1 MNYRVLVR
9 SSSFVLFC
17 LLAVLARP
25 SFADSGHARIIRL
38 SLVQGDVR
46 VARDVKGD
54 SLASQNAVWEAGELN
69 LPIRQG
75 YALATDKGRAVV
87 EFENGAMAFLG
98 EDTVIEFFDLSND
111 EGAKTTRLIL
121 RQGTA
126 SFYVAPAN
134 GDYFSVTGG
143 DFTVEAE
150 GRSEFRL
157 ENFDDASTVSVA
169 KGRVS
174 VLRKDK
180 TTTEV
185 AKGQALTMHA
195 GDENSVSVTKLP
207 GSDDFDRWVSGRIDA
222 TTAAT
227 ASAQSY
233 VGSNYYTAGLA
244 DLYTYGSWY
253 SVNGYGNCWRPY
265 GVGLGWAP
273 FGAGGWYNDPFVG
286 GFAFIGNQ
294 PWGWLPY
301 HFGGWIFDPFYG
313 WLWTPGSAFYGGG
326 GYPYPGWVPSTGVVV
341 RSRPG
346 FVGVVP
352 VHPLDKSG
360 KAPINLA
367 RGVYPVTRGAVGT
380 TVVPANASEQWK
392 IVKNVP
398 SGTVSTAVLARSATP
413 ERVSRTVVAG
423 NSAATLGRNSSLTYN
438 ASERRFVNANPAAAS
453 AARAAEVGAATRT
466 NIPTRSSVAVA
477 GAGRATPTAPTRA
490 SVPAAA
496 TRTSAAAP
504 RSIAPPPSARSSA
517 GTSGSSRGSSG
528 GGSASG
534 SSSSSRGWSGGASSA
549 ASSGAGRGSSSGGA
563 SAPSAGGRPH

>member
-1 MNYRVLVR
+1 MSYRAFVR
-9 SSSFVLFC
+9 SASFVLFC
-17 LLAVLARP
+17 LLVVSACP

-54 SLASQNAVWEAGELN
+54 SLASQNATWEAGELN
-69 LPIRQG
+69 MPIRQG

-87 EFENGAMAFLG
+87 EFESGAMAFLG
-98 EDTVIEFFDLSND
+98 EDTVIEFFDLSNAD
-111 EGAKTTRLIL
+111 GVKTTRLIL

-126 SFYVAPAN
+126 SFYVTPAN

-143 DFTVEAE
+143 DFTVEAD

-157 ENFDDASTVSVA
+157 ENFDDASTVNVA

-174 VLRKDK
+174 VLRKNK
-180 TTTEV
+180 TTSEV

-195 GDENSVSVTKLP
+195 GDENSVSITKLP

-233 VGSNYYTAGLA
+233 VGSNYYTSGLA

-253 SVNGYGNCWRPY
+253 PVNGYGNCWRPY

-273 FGAGGWYNDPFVG
+273 FGGGGWYNDPFVG

-326 GYPYPGWVPSTGVVV
+326 GYPGWVPSTGVVV

-352 VHPLDKSG
+352 VHPLDRNG
-360 KAPINLA
+360 KTPINLA
-367 RGVYPVTRGAVGT
+367 RGVFPVTRGVVGT
-380 TVVPANASEQWK
+380 AVVPANASEQWK
-392 IVKNVP
+392 VVKNVP
-398 SGTVSTAVLARSATP
+398 SGTVSTAVLARAAAP
-413 ERVSRTVVAG
+413 ERVSRTVAG
-423 NSAATLGRNSSLTYN
+423 GSSAAPRAIANSSLIYN
-438 ASERRFVNANPAAAS
+438 ASEHRFVNANPAGVS
-453 AARAAEVGAATRT
+453 GARAAEVGAATRAT
-466 NIPTRSSVAVA
+466 NMPTRSAAAVA
-477 GAGRATPTAPTRA
+477 GGGRATPTTATRA
-490 SVPAAA
+490 SVPSGA
-496 TRTSAAAP
+496 TRTSAAPAA
-504 RSIAPPPSARSSA
+504 RSIAPPPSARSAA
-517 GTSGSSRGSSG
+517 GASGSRGNWG
-528 GGSASG
+528 GGSAS
-534 SSSSSRGWSGGASSA
+534 SSGSRGWSGGTPSA
-549 ASSGAGRGSSSGGA
+549 ASSGATRGSSSGGA
-563 SAPSAGGRPH
+563 STPSSGARPH